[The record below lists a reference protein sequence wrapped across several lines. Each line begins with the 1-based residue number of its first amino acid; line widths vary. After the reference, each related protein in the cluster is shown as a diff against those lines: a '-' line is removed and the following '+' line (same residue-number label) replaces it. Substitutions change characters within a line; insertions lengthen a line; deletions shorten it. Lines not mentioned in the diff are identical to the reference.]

1 MRNAHDFRCRRHLKS
16 SWGSCRSSG
25 REDWFIQLL
34 QCPPPP
40 PKKKSIDSGILPLKQ
55 PGTHLLLP
63 TSSYLSF
70 SMTHGLQILP
80 PVRGWLSWK
89 TLSKAT
95 CLAYIYIYDSN
106 KLWPPRNAASSGQTI
121 LRQAGGPRL
130 GGPHDSTTRILQ
142 KKAREVHDVSVH
154 LMHPNIIGRKL

>member
-95 CLAYIYIYDSN
+95 CLAYIYIYMTPTSCDHQETLLLLDKRS
-106 KLWPPRNAASSGQTI
+106 LD
-121 LRQAGGPRL
+121 RL
-130 GGPHDSTTRILQ
+130 EVPGLEVPTTPQLGSY
-142 KKAREVHDVSVH
+142 K
-154 LMHPNIIGRKL
+154 RKPGKFMTFRCIWCIQIS